1 MGKVITENEEKSECS
16 SMTKL
21 INVVRSY
28 ENGSDHSRGVY
39 DPLRMGGLGDKR
51 LGPSAQEGEA
61 SPSSVTAMSFD
72 GLPSYNLDG
81 TAIVLPQALLEP
93 PEPKISSRRRKHR
106 QNEGKSA
113 RTLKLEAEAKVQAA
127 AIKMQ
132 ATVRGHNA
140 RKDSSTREAAA
151 VRMQATFRG
160 RNARNAPC
168 KATVRH
174 TTLPAIDHGSSTAEI
189 WGHNSIGHNL
199 QARHSLGLGY
209 GTTVPR
215 KSRPPIV
222 IQVLM
227 PDSRS
232 RSSRPGPSPR
242 SSRSSQSSSR
252 SSQSSRTR
260 RSSRSDLMPWH
271 HQTWHQTSSN
281 LTPSPA
287 AKPASNSV
295 EELLIEWNWWR
306 TLPDDDPPVAWGGS
320 GHSRAKFY
328 I

>member
-1 MGKVITENEEKSECS
+1 MA
-16 SMTKL
+16 
-21 INVVRSY
+21 
-28 ENGSDHSRGVY
+28 
-39 DPLRMGGLGDKR
+39 GLGDKR
-51 LGPSAQEGEA
+51 LGPSALEGEA

-189 WGHNSIGHNL
+189 W
-199 QARHSLGLGY
+199 
-209 GTTVPR
+209 
-215 KSRPPIV
+215 
-222 IQVLM
+222 
-227 PDSRS
+227 
-232 RSSRPGPSPR
+232 
-242 SSRSSQSSSR
+242 
-252 SSQSSRTR
+252 
-260 RSSRSDLMPWH
+260 
-271 HQTWHQTSSN
+271 
-281 LTPSPA
+281 
-287 AKPASNSV
+287 
-295 EELLIEWNWWR
+295 
-306 TLPDDDPPVAWGGS
+306 
-320 GHSRAKFY
+320 
-328 I
+328 

>member
-151 VRMQATFRG
+151 
-160 RNARNAPC
+160 
-168 KATVRH
+168 
-174 TTLPAIDHGSSTAEI
+174 STAFAARLRASRVRPQLFGASVL
-189 WGHNSIGHNL
+189 WPDSLAVFYHPLQRRVAAMFSAVSRLVPVRPQWSAMVRSGPHVPAHAGHPYNSWCCVPTLKCLVYAPVTRSPSCTLLRDGFTSCPQSSAAVRIRPPL
-199 QARHSLGLGY
+199 FARASHAMPRLTHAVSGLSLGVSAA
-209 GTTVPR
+209 VPMR
-215 KSRPPIV
+215 CRCSPP
-222 IQVLM
+222 
-227 PDSRS
+227 
-232 RSSRPGPSPR
+232 
-242 SSRSSQSSSR
+242 
-252 SSQSSRTR
+252 
-260 RSSRSDLMPWH
+260 
-271 HQTWHQTSSN
+271 
-281 LTPSPA
+281 A
-287 AKPASNSV
+287 
-295 EELLIEWNWWR
+295 E
-306 TLPDDDPPVAWGGS
+306 
-320 GHSRAKFY
+320 
-328 I
+328 